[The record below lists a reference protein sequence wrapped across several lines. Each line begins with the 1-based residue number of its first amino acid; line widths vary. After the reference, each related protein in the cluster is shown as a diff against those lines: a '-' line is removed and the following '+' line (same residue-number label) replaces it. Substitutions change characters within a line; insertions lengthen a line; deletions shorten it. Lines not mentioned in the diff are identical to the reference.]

1 MRTETTR
8 DTLGAVVQ
16 YLLTNLHVTLYLLV
30 FVYLVYQQTGSFA
43 LVYWLLAVKHA
54 LLFTSLSG
62 SFLYVGYVA
71 LLFYLF
77 FKLAMFPFLSLY
89 TRVLTGVTKEVLVY
103 YTTVPKLALFAVAKK
118 FFFLFFWVHQ

>member
-1 MRTETTR
+1 MDRLR
-8 DTLGAVVQ
+8 DGRVSLTLVVQ

-43 LVYWLLAVKHA
+43 LMYWLLAIKHA
-54 LLFTSLSG
+54 LLFTALSG
-62 SFLYVGYVA
+62 SFLYVGYGV

-89 TRVLTGVTKEVLVY
+89 TRVLSGISKEVLVY
-103 YTTVPKLALFAVAKK
+103 YTTVPKLVLFALAKK
-118 FFFLFFWVHQ
+118 LFFLFF